1 MDEEILKQREI
12 KDVRE
17 RQEQAPAQLEHLQ
30 PLQSWGGA
38 QGEQLQRQKESFA
51 ENIMEYQT
59 AYGQAAIGQMGR
71 QARRIRVT
79 SSANVSGPLTAQPV
93 ASESYKARRERQKK
107 LKAARKVCPVGDEN
121 TMEIAAQ
128 IRASI
133 DCRTAVIDDEVRGLV
148 EKSGSDPR
156 ILRAFCQD
164 YNLDRKGKP
173 ASAIDEY
180 IQKENGSFMR
190 EYASGDPLLRRPHLD
205 RIKTEMISWTFS
217 MKPDMF
223 TPENLIRRAAEYKAM
238 ADKFT
243 YFENL
248 QKENPEYFEQ
258 LPQLEQEVLEEQSR
272 LGVAFTHAFSMHM
285 NALGINFNVGKV
297 YGYDSKVPIE
307 LGLNMRD
314 DATANYS
321 SKLRSYGSGVKN
333 LFANEVERLVAAE
346 NSLELE
352 REFAEQDEL
361 LSQKFGVSFPNGG
374 TPLLYEDFAKYR
386 NMILENPEAYQRNR
400 ELIDKV
406 FSDFF
411 KTQSSRS
418 ERFLYR
424 LKLQRVQNNN
434 SINPTEDPIKTWLT
448 HQASILLD
456 KCSKEDNLME
466 HYAGALMDIMAHL
479 LLGKPLSNPAESA
492 LQRYK
497 AASAEE
503 E

>member
-1 MDEEILKQREI
+1 MDEEILKEKKVQEAF
-12 KDVRE
+12 KH
-17 RQEQAPAQLEHLQ
+17 QEQAPVQAEQLET
-30 PLQSWGGA
+30 LQSWGDA

-51 ENIMEYQT
+51 ENIMEYQS
-59 AYGQAAIGQMGR
+59 AYDEASISQMEIRAQRLRVSSSADAGGPLIGQP
-71 QARRIRVT
+71 A
-79 SSANVSGPLTAQPV
+79 AKD
-93 ASESYKARRERQKK
+93 SYKARRERQKK
-107 LKAARKVCPVGDEN
+107 RKAALKVCPVGDEN
-121 TMEIAAQ
+121 TLEIAAQ
-128 IRASI
+128 IRATI
-133 DCRTAVIDDEVRGLV
+133 DCRTAVIDDEVKKLV
-148 EKSGSDPR
+148 EKNGTDTR
-156 ILRAFCQD
+156 VLRAFCND
-164 YNLDRKGKP
+164 YNLDRNGNP
-173 ASAIDEY
+173 LSETDEY

-205 RIKTEMISWTFS
+205 RIKTEMISWSFD
-217 MKPDMF
+217 MKRDMF
-223 TPENLIRRAAEYKAM
+223 TPENLVSRAAEYKAM

-248 QKENPEYFEQ
+248 QKENLEYFEQ
-258 LPQLEQEVLEEQSR
+258 LPQFEREILEEQAK
-272 LGVAFTHAFSMHM
+272 LGVAFTNTFAMHM
-285 NALGINFNVGKV
+285 NALGINVNLGKV

-314 DATANYS
+314 DATADYS
-321 SKLRSYGSGVKN
+321 NKLKSYGSGVRK
-333 LFANEVERLVAAE
+333 LFTDEVERLAE
-346 NSLELE
+346 AESSLELE
-352 REFAEQDEL
+352 KEFTEQNEL
-361 LSQKFGVSFPNGG
+361 LSRKFGVSFPHGG

-386 NMILENPEAYQRNR
+386 NMILENPEAHQRNR

-448 HQASILLD
+448 HQASVLLD
-456 KCSKEDNLME
+456 KCSKEDGLME
-466 HYAGALMDIMAHL
+466 HYAGALMDIMAHF
-479 LLGKPLSNPAESA
+479 LLGKPLSDPAESA

-497 AASAEE
+497 AAAAEE